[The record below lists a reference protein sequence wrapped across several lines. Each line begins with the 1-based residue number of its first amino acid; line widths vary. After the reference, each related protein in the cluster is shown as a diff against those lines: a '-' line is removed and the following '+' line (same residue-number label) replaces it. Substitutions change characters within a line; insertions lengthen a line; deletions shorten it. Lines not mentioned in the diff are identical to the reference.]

1 MKIDIFKS
9 NDAWQEVKDA
19 ALNTIGLTK
28 GKYPDSEWKQR
39 MVFAEHSPIRLLK
52 FIWRWI
58 DLKSW
63 VSVHLVRHW
72 LGIEHFV
79 STQRDDRNNKNTSRD
94 DSPQSTPVKHKCEAN
109 TQAVINISRRRLC
122 YQASQETRE
131 AWLKVKE
138 KMKNV
143 EPEVAHCMVKECVYR
158 NGLCPEIKTCGYNKT
173 DAFKKELEEYI
184 SPIKEQVV

>member
-94 DSPQSTPVKHKCEAN
+94 DSPQSIPVKHKCEAN

-122 YQASQETRE
+122 YQASPETRE

-138 KMKNV
+138 KMKNI

>member
-184 SPIKEQVV
+184 SPIKEQIV